1 MAQGNPKGNPQN
13 LKSFGTT
20 KDKEKER
27 EIHSKGGYASAKVRR
42 ERKAMR
48 ENLELLLSLPVK
60 NPTLKKKIKSL
71 GIDDEDLSNQMAISI
86 SLFNEALHGNT
97 KAFELIRDTIGEKP
111 IDKQEIK
118 EITTEWFK

>member
-1 MAQGNPKGNPQN
+1 MANKNPS
-13 LKSFGTT
+13 KSFN
-20 KDKEKER
+20 KIPKEEARK
-27 EIHSKGGYASAKVRR
+27 IQSKGGHASTKVRR
-42 ERKAMR
+42 ERKAIR
-48 ENLELLLSLPVK
+48 ENLEILLALPVK